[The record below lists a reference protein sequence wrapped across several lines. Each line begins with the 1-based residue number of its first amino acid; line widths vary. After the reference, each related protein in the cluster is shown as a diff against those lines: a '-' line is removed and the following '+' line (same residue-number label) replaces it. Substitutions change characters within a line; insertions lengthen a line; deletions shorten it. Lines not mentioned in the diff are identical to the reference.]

1 MLKGQGTHAKVHLG
15 PVQLSARELGT
26 AVSMKAAE
34 KSRNVCAGFLPCSST
49 QLKAKG
55 NVPRSIAD
63 TTCDGTPIESSGK
76 CFTIFSEADAM
87 SSICYD

>member
-1 MLKGQGTHAKVHLG
+1 MLRGQGTHAKVHLG

-49 QLKAKG
+49 QLKATG
-55 NVPRSIAD
+55 NVPRSMAD
-63 TTCDGTPIESSGK
+63 TTCDGTPSESSSK
-76 CFTIFSEADAM
+76 CLHSIFSGLRL
-87 SSICYD
+87 